1 MGETMNNEQSIFDL
15 LPEDDKMKN
24 HLVRE
29 KSTDWKWSFADYPPK
44 NGLKVFSCFA
54 CGGGSTMGYK
64 LAGCDVIGDCELDK
78 RMNDVYVKNHH
89 PKYNYLMDIRD
100 FNNLD
105 DLPEELYHLDILD
118 GSPPCSTFSMAGER
132 EDAWGKEKK
141 FREGQKVQTL
151 DDLVFVFIETVAKL
165 RPKVAIMENV
175 EGLLLGSAWKYVKQI
190 YKMFHDIGYKVRH
203 ELLKGEDMGV
213 PQTRHRV
220 FFVATRLDFDLQNID
235 LNFYYEPIRY
245 GDFKTNHEKIAK
257 GKMSEAIKQILPN
270 EAVNE
275 CMMRI
280 YGVNSG
286 ITHRVVRENDI
297 YPTQT
302 AGHRDIWTIKG
313 NHPSDEDVLHA
324 QTFPEDYDLGI
335 EKSEYICGMSVPP
348 LMIKRLVTRL
358 IDSGIFNKGE
368 QL

>member
-1 MGETMNNEQSIFDL
+1 MQLTIFDC
-15 LPEDDKMKN
+15 LPKGDKMKN
-24 HLVRE
+24 YLVRE
-29 KSTDWKWSFADYPPK
+29 KSTDWKWTMKNDYPKK

-118 GSPPCSTFSMAGER
+118 GSPPCSTFSMVGER

-151 DDLVFVFIETVAKL
+151 DDLVFVFIDTVAKL

-175 EGLLLGSAWKYVKQI
+175 EGLLLGRAWKYVEQI

-220 FFVATRLDFDLQNID
+220 FFIATRLAFDLQDID
-235 LNFYYEPIRY
+235 LKFYYEPVLYGEVKCGEHKELLTERAKVARQSIR
-245 GDFKTNHEKIAK
+245 KEKLLSDTMVRLK
-257 GKMSEAIKQILPN
+257 GKRTYFTEQI
-270 EAVNE
+270 
-275 CMMRI
+275 I
-280 YGVNSG
+280 YEDEVCKT
-286 ITHRVVRENDI
+286 I
-297 YPTQT
+297 T
-302 AGHRDIWTIKG
+302 AGGSELWIANTGTHINNAEII
-313 NHPSDEDVLHA
+313 SI
-324 QTFPEDYDLGI
+324 QTFPQDYDFC
-335 EKSEYICGMSVPP
+335 KAKVKYICGMSVPP
-348 LMIKRLVTRL
+348 LMIKRLATRL
-358 IDSGIFNKGE
+358 INSGIFKK
-368 QL
+368 

>member
-1 MGETMNNEQSIFDL
+1 
-15 LPEDDKMKN
+15 MKN
-24 HLVRE
+24 YLVRE
-29 KSTDWKWSFADYPPK
+29 KSTDWKWTMKNDYPKK

-175 EGLLLGSAWKYVKQI
+175 EGLLLGRAWKYVEQI

-220 FFVATRLDFDLQNID
+220 FFIATRLDFDLQNID
-235 LNFYYEPIRY
+235 LKFYYEPVLYGEVKCGEHKELLTEKAKVARQSIR
-245 GDFKTNHEKIAK
+245 KEKLLSDTMVRLK
-257 GKMSEAIKQILPN
+257 GKRTYFTEQI
-270 EAVNE
+270 
-275 CMMRI
+275 I
-280 YGVNSG
+280 YEDEVCKTITASG
-286 ITHRVVRENDI
+286 GELWIANTGTHINNAEI
-297 YPTQT
+297 
-302 AGHRDIWTIKG
+302 ISI
-313 NHPSDEDVLHA
+313 
-324 QTFPEDYDLGI
+324 QTFPQDYDFC
-335 EKSEYICGMSVPP
+335 KAKVKYICGMSVPP
-348 LMIKRLVTRL
+348 LMIKRLVARL
-358 IDSGIFNKGE
+358 IDSGIFKK
-368 QL
+368 

>member
-1 MGETMNNEQSIFDL
+1 MNNEQSIFDL

-220 FFVATRLDFDLQNID
+220 FFIATRLDFDLQDID
-235 LNFYYEPIRY
+235 LKFYYEPIKY
-245 GDFKTNHEKIAK
+245 GDFKTAHEKIAK
-257 GKMSEAIKQILPN
+257 GKMSEAIKQIRPN

-302 AGHRDIWTIKG
+302 AGHGDIWTVKG

-348 LMIKRLVTRL
+348 LMIKRLVNRL
-358 IDSGIFNKGE
+358 IESGIFNKGE

>member
-1 MGETMNNEQSIFDL
+1 MQLTIFDC
-15 LPEDDKMKN
+15 LPKGDKMKN
-24 HLVRE
+24 YLVRE
-29 KSTDWKWSFADYPPK
+29 KSTDWKWTMKNDYPKK

-118 GSPPCSTFSMAGER
+118 GSPPCSTFSMAGKR

-165 RPKVAIMENV
+165 KPKVAIMENV
-175 EGLLLGSAWKYVKQI
+175 EGLLLGSAWKYVEQI
-190 YKMFHDIGYKVRH
+190 HKMFHDIGYKVRH

-220 FFVATRLDFDLQNID
+220 FFIATRLAFDLQDID
-235 LNFYYEPIRY
+235 LKFYYEPVLYGEVKCGEHKELLTERAKVARQSIR
-245 GDFKTNHEKIAK
+245 KEKLLSDTMVRLK
-257 GKMSEAIKQILPN
+257 GKRTYFTEQI
-270 EAVNE
+270 
-275 CMMRI
+275 I
-280 YGVNSG
+280 YEDEVCKT
-286 ITHRVVRENDI
+286 I
-297 YPTQT
+297 T
-302 AGHRDIWTIKG
+302 AGGSELWIANTGTHINNAEII
-313 NHPSDEDVLHA
+313 SI
-324 QTFPEDYDLGI
+324 QTFPQDYDFC
-335 EKSEYICGMSVPP
+335 KAKVKYICGMSVPP
-348 LMIKRLVTRL
+348 LMIKRLVARL
-358 IDSGIFNKGE
+358 IDSGIFKK
-368 QL
+368 

>member
-1 MGETMNNEQSIFDL
+1 
-15 LPEDDKMKN
+15 
-24 HLVRE
+24 
-29 KSTDWKWSFADYPPK
+29 
-44 NGLKVFSCFA
+44 
-54 CGGGSTMGYK
+54 MGYK

-151 DDLVFVFIETVAKL
+151 DDLVFVFIKTVSKL

-203 ELLKGEDMGV
+203 ELLKGEEMGI
-213 PQTRHRV
+213 PQARHRV
-220 FFVATRLDFDLQNID
+220 FFIATRLDFDLQDID
-235 LNFYYEPIRY
+235 LNFYYEPIKY
-245 GDFKTNHEKIAK
+245 GEFKTDHEKIAK
-257 GKMSEAIKQILPN
+257 GKMSEAIKQIRPN
-270 EAVNE
+270 ESVSE

-297 YPTQT
+297 YPTQI
-302 AGHRDIWTIKG
+302 AGHGDIWTVKG

-324 QTFPEDYDLGI
+324 QTFPEDYDFGV

-358 IDSGIFNKGE
+358 IESGLFAYKIKGE
-368 QL
+368 K

>member
-1 MGETMNNEQSIFDL
+1 
-15 LPEDDKMKN
+15 
-24 HLVRE
+24 
-29 KSTDWKWSFADYPPK
+29 
-44 NGLKVFSCFA
+44 
-54 CGGGSTMGYK
+54 MGYK

-220 FFVATRLDFDLQNID
+220 FFIATRLDFDLQDID
-235 LNFYYEPIRY
+235 LKFYYEPIKY
-245 GDFKTNHEKIAK
+245 GDFKTAHEKIAK
-257 GKMSEAIKQILPN
+257 GKMSEAIKQIRPN

-297 YPTQT
+297 YPTQI
-302 AGHRDIWTIKG
+302 AGHGDIWTVKG

-348 LMIKRLVTRL
+348 LMIKRLVNRL
-358 IDSGIFNKGE
+358 IESGIFNKGE

>member
-1 MGETMNNEQSIFDL
+1 MNNEQSIFDL

-29 KSTDWKWSFADYPPK
+29 KSTDWKWNFADYPPK

-78 RMNDVYVKNHH
+78 RMNDIYVKNHH

-105 DLPEELYHLDILD
+105 NLPEELYHLDILD

-235 LNFYYEPIRY
+235 LNFYYEPILY
-245 GDFKTNHEKIAK
+245 GEVKSGEHKELLIEKAKVARQSIRKEKSLCDTMLRLKGIETYFSEKIIY
-257 GKMSEAIKQILPN
+257 EN
-270 EAVNE
+270 EVCKTITSGGNE
-275 CMMRI
+275 LWI
-280 YGVNSG
+280 ANTG
-286 ITHRVVRENDI
+286 THIND
-297 YPTQT
+297 TE
-302 AGHRDIWTIKG
+302 TI
-313 NHPSDEDVLHA
+313 SI
-324 QTFPEDYDLGI
+324 QTFPQDFDFCG
-335 EKSEYICGMSVPP
+335 EKVKYICGMSVPP
-348 LMIKRLVTRL
+348 LMIKRLVNRL

>member
-1 MGETMNNEQSIFDL
+1 MQLTIFDS

-24 HLVRE
+24 YLIRE
-29 KSTDWKWSFADYPPK
+29 KSTDWKWSFVDYPPK

-100 FNNLD
+100 FNNLN

-118 GSPPCSTFSMAGER
+118 GSPPCSTFSMAGKR

-165 RPKVAIMENV
+165 KPKVAIMENV
-175 EGLLLGSAWKYVKQI
+175 EGLLLGRAWKYVEQI
-190 YKMFHDIGYKVRH
+190 YKRFHDIGYKVRH

-220 FFVATRLDFDLQNID
+220 FFIATRLDFDLQNID
-235 LNFYYEPIRY
+235 LKFYYEP
-245 GDFKTNHEKIAK
+245 
-257 GKMSEAIKQILPN
+257 
-270 EAVNE
+270 V
-275 CMMRI
+275 I
-280 YGVNSG
+280 YGEVKCGEHKELLTETAKVARQS
-286 ITHRVVRENDI
+286 IRKEKLLSDTMVRLRGKRTYFTEQII
-297 YPTQT
+297 YEDEVCKTIT
-302 AGHRDIWTIKG
+302 AGGSELWIANTGTHINDAEII
-313 NHPSDEDVLHA
+313 SI
-324 QTFPEDYDLGI
+324 QTFPQDYDFC
-335 EKSEYICGMSVPP
+335 KAKVKYICGMSVPP

-358 IDSGIFNKGE
+358 IDSGIFKR
-368 QL
+368 

>member
-1 MGETMNNEQSIFDL
+1 MNNEQSIFDL

-302 AGHRDIWTIKG
+302 AGHGDIWTIKG

>member
-1 MGETMNNEQSIFDL
+1 
-15 LPEDDKMKN
+15 
-24 HLVRE
+24 
-29 KSTDWKWSFADYPPK
+29 
-44 NGLKVFSCFA
+44 
-54 CGGGSTMGYK
+54 MGYK

-105 DLPEELYHLDILD
+105 NLPEELYHLDILD

-165 RPKVAIMENV
+165 KPKVAIMENV

-220 FFVATRLDFDLQNID
+220 FFIATRLDFDLQDID
-235 LNFYYEPIRY
+235 LKFYYEPIKY
-245 GDFKTNHEKIAK
+245 GDFKTAHEKIAK
-257 GKMSEAIKQILPN
+257 GKMSEAIKQIRPN

-302 AGHRDIWTIKG
+302 AGHGDIWTIKG

-368 QL
+368 